1 MVPQSLYGIEE
12 FSLYLL
18 VSGIAGMWK
27 LLKPEDLEVTIEW
40 GHIIQDYVVFVL
52 TSEWYHWNR
61 TS

>member
-1 MVPQSLYGIEE
+1 MMLCE
-12 FSLYLL
+12 FIFRNIYLL

-27 LLKPEDLEVTIEW
+27 LEDLEVTIEW